1 MKRRRVIVSLF
12 GVAGALSVGVGEAQD
27 LSEET
32 VRQMLRSLAG
42 VEPLPSEESQV
53 RAFLLSMRA
62 TLPPDP
68 ETEPAITF
76 DPEVL

>member
-12 GVAGALSVGVGEAQD
+12 GVAGALSARAGEAQD

-42 VEPLPSEESQV
+42 VEPRPSEESQV
-53 RAFLLSMRA
+53 RAFLLSMR
-62 TLPPDP
+62 TSMPPDP
-68 ETEPAITF
+68 ETEPAIAF
-76 DPEVL
+76 DPEVS